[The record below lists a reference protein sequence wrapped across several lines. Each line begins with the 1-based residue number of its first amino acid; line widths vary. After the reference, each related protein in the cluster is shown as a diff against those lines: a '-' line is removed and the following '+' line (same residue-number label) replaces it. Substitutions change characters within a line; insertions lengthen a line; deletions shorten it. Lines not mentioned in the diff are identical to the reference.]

1 MNLQDLEGQYQE
13 DMQQAELAGQ
23 QSIDDAESQL
33 IDDLLLKIADA
44 ERQIFEVKY
53 HLKNRCYVSSNAKID
68 FALKPL
74 NEVKE
79 VVSANCR

>member
-1 MNLQDLEGQYQE
+1 MNLQDLEDQYNE
-13 DMQQAELAGQ
+13 DMQQAELEGK

-33 IDDLLLKIADA
+33 IDDLLLKLSDA

-53 HLKNRCYVSSNAKID
+53 HLKNRCYTSANAKID